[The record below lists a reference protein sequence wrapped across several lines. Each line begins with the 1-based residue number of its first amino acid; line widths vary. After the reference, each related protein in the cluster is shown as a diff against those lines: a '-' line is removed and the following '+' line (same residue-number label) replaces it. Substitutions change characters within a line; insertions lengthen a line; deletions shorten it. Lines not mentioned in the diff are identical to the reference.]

1 MSIIID
7 GHNLIPK
14 IKGLTLRD
22 LDDEQK
28 LIELLQEYCRLQRKS
43 VEVYF
48 DNAPPGQARSQKFG
62 LVTAHFVRSNKT
74 ADDAIR
80 ERLQQLKRAAKNWT
94 VVSSDLQVQAAARW
108 AKAQTI
114 SSEQFARQ
122 LIQILAA
129 REETTGEPC
138 EPDLDDEE
146 IEKWLKLFGGSQ
158 DKGDE

>member
-14 IKGLTLRD
+14 IKGLALRD

-28 LIELLQEYCRLQRKS
+28 LIELLQEYCRLQRKR

-62 LVTAHFVRSNKT
+62 LVTAHFVRNNKT

-108 AKAQTI
+108 AKAQPI

-122 LIQILAA
+122 LIQTMAA

-146 IEKWLKLFGGSQ
+146 IEQWLKLFGGSQ
-158 DKGDE
+158 DKGGE

>member
-14 IKGLTLRD
+14 IQGLTLRD

-28 LIELLQEYCRLQRKS
+28 LIELLQEYCRLQRKR

-48 DNAPPGQARSQKFG
+48 DNAPPGQTRSQKFG
-62 LVTAHFVRSNKT
+62 LVTAHFVRSSRT

-80 ERLQQLKRAAKNWT
+80 ERLRQLKRAAQNWT

-108 AKAQTI
+108 ARARTI

-122 LIQILAA
+122 MIQTLAA
-129 REETTGEPC
+129 GEEPAGEPR
-138 EPDLDDEE
+138 EPDLADEE
-146 IEKWLKLFGGSQ
+146 IEQWLKLFGGTK
-158 DKGDE
+158 DTGAG